1 MENKRIFSTQ
11 KLQQSL
17 KLEQKMSPLQVLMI
31 RITQCPRLELKN
43 IIYQEIEANPMLS
56 LAEEDESSE
65 PSESQESTS
74 FEEEEKEKEE
84 DLLNRELKDF
94 FTEDFPNYFVPSDLE
109 EVEKKQIPYTS
120 TLNEQL
126 KTELRME
133 LSDERLIEVGE
144 YMIDSLTDEGFL
156 DTPLPTIA
164 EFFGIPENDVEKIL
178 KIIQECAPTGVAARN
193 VRESIKLHLERNP
206 KRSKLELNIVNDFW
220 EEYKEKEFKKIS
232 EALGINEE
240 EVKKAI
246 INIEK
251 INPHPAGGDFG
262 RIEYVTPSV
271 IVEKNEG
278 ELKILISEPELPF
291 FRLNS
296 RYLKV
301 LQAPKNYD
309 KKTIK
314 FVEKWMERAK
324 FILQSLEMR
333 NRNFRNVMEY
343 IVNFQ
348 KDFFYKGVMHM
359 NPLTLKKIAEK
370 TNLSESTISRYI
382 KDTYVQSSKGVFHIK
397 HLLSGGVKV
406 REQNISTNTIREKIK
421 RMIESEGNDKLSDI
435 EIKKELE
442 KEGINITRR
451 TVAKYRNQMGILS
464 KSKRRRKEKL
474 F

>member
-1 MENKRIFSTQ
+1 MEGKKPFSSQ

-56 LAEEDESSE
+56 LNEEDESSE
-65 PSESQESTS
+65 TSEPSAL
-74 FEEEEKEKEE
+74 EEDKREE
-84 DLLNRELKDF
+84 DLLNKELKDF
-94 FTEDFPNYFVPSDLE
+94 FEEDFPTYFVPSGSE
-109 EVEKKQIPYTS
+109 EIEGKQIPYTS
-120 TLNEQL
+120 TLSEQL
-126 KTELRME
+126 KMELRME
-133 LSDERLIEVGE
+133 LSDEKLIEVGE

-164 EFFGIPENDVEKIL
+164 EFFGVPENDVEGIL
-178 KIIQECAPTGVAARN
+178 KIIQECAPVGVAARN

-206 KRSKLELNIVNDFW
+206 TESKLELKIVNDFW
-220 EEYKEKEFKKIS
+220 EEYKEKEVKKIS
-232 EALGINEE
+232 EGLGINEE
-240 EVKKAI
+240 KVKNAI

-251 INPHPAGGDFG
+251 INPNPAGSGFG
-262 RIEYVTPSV
+262 RVEYVIPSV

-278 ELKILISEPELPF
+278 ELKISISEPELPF
-291 FRLNS
+291 FRLS
-296 RYLKV
+296 SKYLKV

-333 NRNFRNVMEY
+333 NKNFRKVMEY

-359 NPLTLKKIAEK
+359 NPLTLRKIAEK
-370 TNLSESTISRYI
+370 TSLSESTISRYI
-382 KDTYVQSSKGVFHIK
+382 KDTYVQSPRGVFHMK
-397 HLLSGGVKV
+397 HLLSGGVRV

-451 TVAKYRNQMGILS
+451 TVAKYRNQMGILA